1 MKYSFIIVYN
11 HNVNYNILFIRF
23 YFVNKKN
30 MKFAYKDWSLEY
42 ILEWDTIFVLSIFV
56 DERRQWTA
64 TQLMNMLLER
74 AKEEEVNVI
83 ELPVMSFDPEEW
95 METEELKNR
104 FERIWFEIVEKY
116 SIWDNKWYA
125 MKMEL

>member
-1 MKYSFIIVYN
+1 
-11 HNVNYNILFIRF
+11 
-23 YFVNKKN
+23 